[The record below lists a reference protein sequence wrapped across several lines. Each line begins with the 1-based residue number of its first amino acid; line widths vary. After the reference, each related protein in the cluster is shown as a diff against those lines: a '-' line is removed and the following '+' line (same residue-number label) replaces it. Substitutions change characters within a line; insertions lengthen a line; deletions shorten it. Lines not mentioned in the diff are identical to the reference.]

1 MSWLYSQVLVA
12 AFSEALSLD
21 GRPFAESRSIPIPQA
36 YCSPAKMTTF
46 SLLSRFG
53 MIYAPLMDDLG
64 AGLLT
69 WYLEASR
76 AKTSAP
82 PARALGSL
90 DHVPDSGEKCTES
103 FARFNR
109 RSSSWRIPRCSR
121 RGDSTLY
128 LGRWPRWGTMRN
140 GECSERTT
148 SARLTSAKEFGY
160 LHTIPT
166 PTVCNAPNS
175 GGNTRGP
182 KSLKEVAATNWLPGK
197 MWPTPTVQDSKNT
210 RGASQLRRRSPPLNA
225 MVRLYPT
232 PRLTGMCGGSGA
244 AAQIDQLFS
253 TGTITDVERTSMRS
267 GSGGALNPQWVA
279 WLMGWPLGWSSLQP
293 LAMDKFQQWRRLH
306 S

>member
-1 MSWLYSQVLVA
+1 MHELALFAGSGGGILGGTLLGWTTICGVEINPYSASVLLARQNDDLLPPFPVWDDIRT
-12 AFSEALSLD
+12 FD
-21 GRPFAESRSIPIPQA
+21 GRPWRGLVDVVSGGFPCQDISAA
-36 YCSPAKMTTF
+36 GK
-46 SLLSRFG
+46 
-53 MIYAPLMDDLG
+53 G
-64 AGLLT
+64 AGL
-69 WYLEASR
+69 AGSR
-76 AKTSAP
+76 
-82 PARALGSL
+82 
-90 DHVPDSGEKCTES
+90 SG
-103 FARFNR
+103 
-109 RSSSWRIPRCSR
+109 
-121 RGDSTLY
+121 L
-128 LGRWPRWGTMRN
+128 WPRWGTMRN

-148 SARLTSAKEFGY
+148 SERLTSAKEFGY

-166 PTVCNAPNS
+166 PTVCNAPNA

-182 KSLKEVAATNWLPGK
+182 KSLKEVAATNWLPGQL
-197 MWPTPTVQDSKNT
+197 WPTPTVQDSKNT
-210 RGASQLRRRSPPLNA
+210 RGASQLRRKSPPLNA